1 MLRKKHLLAVFASIA
16 LLTGGASQALAV
28 TCSSSY
34 TASAGGTTLATATD
48 IGTVAA
54 GCQIGPYSN
63 TTGSNNGP
71 GVVNDSIHLS
81 IYQFEWG
88 GGNVAIREELGNNGI
103 HYNINVELGLKS
115 AVTLNANNS
124 LTGFLVS
131 TSIPYQSGPGAPVT
145 IFSGVLAAGTYVLD
159 TYLGSCATTCSST
172 GTSDDPQYQVG
183 FFPSGSGNLGD
194 TPIPGALPLFASGL
208 GALGLI
214 ARRKRKASRLSA

>member
-1 MLRKKHLLAVFASIA
+1 LA
-16 LLTGGASQALAV
+16 G
-28 TCSSSY
+28 
-34 TASAGGTTLATATD
+34 ATD

-54 GCQIGPYSN
+54 GCQIGPFSN
-63 TTGSNNGP
+63 TLGSNNGP
-71 GVVNDSIHLS
+71 GVVNDSVHLS
-81 IYQFEWG
+81 IYQFEWL
-88 GGNVAIREELGNNGI
+88 GGNLSIREELGNNGI

-131 TSIPYQSGPGAPVT
+131 TSIPYQSGPGAPVS
-145 IFSGVLAAGTYVLD
+145 IFNGFLSAGTYVLD

-183 FFPSGSGNLGD
+183 FTPLGGSSQGD

-214 ARRKRKASRLSA
+214 ARRRKRKASALSA